1 MGSQG
6 NEQIGKNIME
16 ENVNN
21 PTAQG
26 KEKNNKFLHK
36 SILHCHHLK

>member
-6 NEQIGKNIME
+6 NKQIGKNIME

-26 KEKNNKFLHK
+26 KEKK
-36 SILHCHHLK
+36 

>member
-6 NEQIGKNIME
+6 TKQIGRNIME

-21 PTAQG
+21 LTAQG
-26 KEKNNKFLHK
+26 KEKNNNFL
-36 SILHCHHLK
+36 